1 MDNLKLYIDSKF
13 VITLLIVVSLII
25 VIVYCVFFSKK
36 HTETFSVEEPA
47 TATITMYHVDWC
59 GYCKKAMPEFKK
71 LQDYHGQIINDSIL
85 HVKLVDCDEETE
97 LAEKENITSF
107 PTIKLEHKSKTHEYD
122 GERTFQGLMDFLKK
136 KM

>member
-1 MDNLKLYIDSKF
+1 MENFKLYIDSKF
-13 VITLLIVVSLII
+13 LITLFIIVSLLII
-25 VIVYCVFFSKK
+25 VIYCLFYRKQN
-36 HTETFSVEEPA
+36 ETFSIEEPDA
-47 TATITMYHVDWC
+47 ATITMYHVDWC

-71 LQDYHGQIINDSIL
+71 LKEYHGQIINDSIL
-85 HVKLVDCDEETE
+85 HVKIVDCDEETE

-122 GERTFQGLMDFLKK
+122 GERTFKGFMDFLKK